1 MRRFRLAAA
10 LAALALPLV
19 AARPAAAKPPTVSA
33 LFPPGA
39 RRGTTAT
46 VEAAGSFDHWPA
58 QCRVDGDGLTVTA
71 AEKKGTL
78 TVVVAEDARPGV
90 HWIRLYDQDG
100 AASLRPF
107 VVGTL
112 PETTEQEPNDDPR
125 EPQKIAE
132 PRVVVNG
139 RLQKRGDVDGFA
151 VELKAGAV
159 LTADVQANRP
169 LGSPMDGVL
178 QVVSADGFVLAQND
192 DDGGRLDP
200 RIVFEAPSDG
210 TYVVRVFAFPA
221 TPDSS
226 IAFAGGDSY
235 IYRLTLTVGG
245 FVDHAFPLAAPSG
258 GPSEVAAVGP
268 NVPKDGPESKLAVPA
283 GDEPGRVVLANPAFS
298 GTAEVRRVVGP
309 TLVEAE
315 PDAADQPQALAD
327 LATVSGRID
336 PAGDRDA
343 FRIALKKD
351 DERVFRV
358 ESRGFGLPLDAV
370 LAVLDGDGK
379 TLAEQD
385 DAGSAADPELKF
397 AAKADGEFVVV
408 VRDLHGRGGPRYAYL
423 LSVTKPAPDFA
434 LSLASDV
441 FETTVGKEAKIAV
454 AVERRDGFAGEIE
467 IRALDLPEGVEAAAV
482 VSKPGDDSAKTVNL
496 EIKAAADAPA
506 GSFRVVGRPKDGDG
520 RDRVA
525 RAKLSGLDAETERPW
540 LTVLPAPEVKQ

>member
-1 MRRFRLAAA
+1 MRRSRLAAA

-19 AARPAAAKPPTVSA
+19 AARPSAAKPPTVSA

-39 RRGTTAT
+39 QRGTTAT

-58 QCRVDGDGLTVTA
+58 KSWVDGDGLTVAA

-78 TVVVAEDARPGV
+78 TITVAEDARPGV

-107 VVGTL
+107 VVGAL
-112 PETTEQEPNDDPR
+112 PETTEREPNDDPR
-125 EPQKIAE
+125 EPQKIEGTSA
-132 PRVVVNG
+132 VVNG

-178 QVVSADGFVLAQND
+178 QIVSPDGFVLAQND

-200 RIVFEAPSDG
+200 RIVFEAPADG
-210 TYVVRVFAFPA
+210 SYVVRVFAFPA

-226 IAFAGGDSY
+226 IAFAGGDAY
-235 IYRLTLTVGG
+235 IYRLTLTAGG
-245 FVDHAFPLAAPSG
+245 FVDRAFPLAVAAG
-258 GPSEVAAVGP
+258 GASEVAAVGP
-268 NVPKDGPESKLAVPA
+268 NVPDSGPDSKLAVPA
-283 GDEPGRVVLANPAFS
+283 GDEPGRVVLAGPALA
-298 GTAEVRRVVGP
+298 GTVEVRRVAGP

-315 PDAADQPQALAD
+315 PNGVDQPQALAD

-336 PAGDRDA
+336 PPGDRDVY
-343 FRIALKKD
+343 RIALKKD
-351 DERVFRV
+351 DARIFRL

-370 LAVLDGDGK
+370 LVVLDADGK
-379 TLAEQD
+379 ALAEQD
-385 DAGSAADPELKF
+385 DAGAAADPTLKF
-397 AAKADGEFVVV
+397 DAKADGEYRVV
-408 VRDLHGRGGPRYAYL
+408 VRDLHGRGGPRFAYL
-423 LSVTKPAPDFA
+423 LSVVRPTPDFA
-434 LSLASDV
+434 LTLAADV
-441 FETTVGKEAKIAV
+441 FEATPGKESKIAV

-467 IRALDLPEGVEAAAV
+467 VRALDLPEGVEAAAV

-506 GSFRVVGRPKDGDG
+506 GPFRVVGRVKDGDG
-520 RDRVA
+520 RDRPA
-525 RAKLSGLDAETERPW
+525 RAKLAGLDADTERPW
-540 LTVLPAPEVKQ
+540 LTVLPVPKS